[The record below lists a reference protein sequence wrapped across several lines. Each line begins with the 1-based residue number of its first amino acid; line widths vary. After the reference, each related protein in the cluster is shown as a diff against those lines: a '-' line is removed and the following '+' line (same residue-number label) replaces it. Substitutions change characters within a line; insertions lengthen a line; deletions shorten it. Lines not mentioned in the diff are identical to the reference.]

1 MLQYQKEQ
9 LANRAFQL
17 VLLLVPLLWP
27 GAVLAGKI
35 SGAIAPR
42 REEGEGDLGAKLPE
56 NNFDHALFSLR
67 NRLFEH
73 RNSTLLHEE
82 AL

>member
-1 MLQYQKEQ
+1 MLRYQKEQ
-9 LANRAFQL
+9 LANRDFQL

-35 SGAIAPR
+35 SEAIAPR

-56 NNFDHALFSLR
+56 KNFDHALFSLR
-67 NRLFEH
+67 NRLF
-73 RNSTLLHEE
+73 
-82 AL
+82 